1 MTMTWKNGRQ
11 LATLQDSDDTI
22 IYEYDSNSVR
32 IKKTVD
38 GVEHTYAYLGGKLM
52 YETRGEAKFY
62 YSYDANGYLY
72 NVKYTLTDDS
82 ERKSYFFTHNS
93 FGDIIGIYS
102 GSGVLTAQ
110 YEYDAWGKVISITD
124 GNGNEITDTN
134 NIGLLNPFRYRGY
147 YYDSET
153 GLYYLMSRYYDPV
166 TRRFINADNCFQS
179 GNDILDTN
187 AFAYCGNC
195 PINRVDYT
203 GESWLGIALTCFAVA
218 AVCVAAVAFA
228 PAVAVAAAGVGIAT
242 TTSAVITASIAVG
255 TIATGAGIYAS
266 AKHASQAKSTIS
278 SSKSYDV
285 LPRNHTVYGLV
296 DSNGN
301 TQYIGRTTNPERRQ
315 ASHANNS
322 YRSHL
327 TFVPIATGLNAIEA
341 RGVEQIQMM
350 YHHTINTSNK
360 MNNQINGIS
369 PFNPNLPMYMA
380 AGRGALSYLE
390 NKISNE
396 ILYWTGN

>member
-1 MTMTWKNGRQ
+1 MTWKNGRQ

-22 IYEYDSNSVR
+22 SYEYDSNSVR

-166 TRRFINADNCFQS
+166 TRRFINADGYFQS
-179 GNDILDTN
+179 GGSILDGN
-187 AFAYCGNC
+187 MSAYCRNNPITFIDPYGETVYTFGVSGFISAIAGFSGSIYYACDDKGNSG
-195 PINRVDYT
+195 IYFSYIDYDK
-203 GESWLGIALTCFAVA
+203 SM
-218 AVCVAAVAFA
+218 
-228 PAVAVAAAGVGIAT
+228 GVGELSASVGITGSILWDVDTIDNLNNNSISVGFSNGTGYSRGIDFIFFEGEDALGGISGTAGLGGGMDLVHMYSAT
-242 TTSAVITASIAVG
+242 TTEIWRSNS
-255 TIATGAGIYAS
+255 
-266 AKHASQAKSTIS
+266 KSNTLKSVTSHGGGGVAISKS
-278 SSKSYDV
+278 SSKQQTKKSTTPIKITSTYKICTGCGRPKGNQYTWQCKSPSY
-285 LPRNHTVYGLV
+285 
-296 DSNGN
+296 
-301 TQYIGRTTNPERRQ
+301 
-315 ASHANNS
+315 
-322 YRSHL
+322 
-327 TFVPIATGLNAIEA
+327 F
-341 RGVEQIQMM
+341 
-350 YHHTINTSNK
+350 
-360 MNNQINGIS
+360 
-369 PFNPNLPMYMA
+369 
-380 AGRGALSYLE
+380 
-390 NKISNE
+390 
-396 ILYWTGN
+396 

>member
-1 MTMTWKNGRQ
+1 MAMTWKNGRQ

-22 IYEYDSNSVR
+22 SYEYDSNSVR

-147 YYDSET
+147 YYDSDT

-166 TRRFINADNCFQS
+166 TRRFINADGYFQS
-179 GNDILDTN
+179 GEDILDTN
-187 AFAYCGNC
+187 MSAYCANN
-195 PINRVDYT
+195 PIMYGDPS
-203 GESWLGIALTCFAVA
+203 GAI
-218 AVCVAAVAFA
+218 
-228 PAVAVAAAGVGIAT
+228 
-242 TTSAVITASIAVG
+242 TSKEILLDIVNNPNSKYSVKDA
-255 TIATGAGIYAS
+255 TIAQKNEQKSYKYDKSYGNDTKYMNSESADYLYIETAPQVEHYYHELAYDDYEYYAEDIGNYF
-266 AKHASQAKSTIS
+266 TIIGIS
-278 SSKSYDV
+278 SDTLEKYNAFTEIINGPKSG
-285 LPRNHTVYGLV
+285 TV
-296 DSNGN
+296 DAFGN
-301 TQYIGRTTNPERRQ
+301 QLYIEKGYRLITYTRTYVWDGHNITENQYILFNRQ
-315 ASHANNS
+315 DECV
-322 YRSHL
+322 
-327 TFVPIATGLNAIEA
+327 F
-341 RGVEQIQMM
+341 
-350 YHHTINTSNK
+350 NK
-360 MNNQINGIS
+360 TVDIM
-369 PFNPNLPMYMA
+369 F
-380 AGRGALSYLE
+380 LSD
-390 NKISNE
+390 
-396 ILYWTGN
+396 